1 MFTMCTLAT
10 VALTATAWSTIS
22 EEILKEILREC
33 LTTILH
39 LSTRVLSIYIIA
51 QKVSESQH
59 HMQTVRCI

>member
-39 LSTRVLSIYIIA
+39 LSTYVLSTIIIT
-51 QKVSESQH
+51 QKVSKSQLALLNKE
-59 HMQTVRCI
+59 C

>member
-39 LSTRVLSIYIIA
+39 LSTRVLSIYIIT
-51 QKVSESQH
+51 QKVGKSQLALLNKE
-59 HMQTVRCI
+59 C